1 MNLATIVA
9 FVILF
14 WQAEEPSGWLLVP
27 DDDIFWTALV
37 VLAQPALLGLAA
49 ALAARR
55 TVRLL
60 VSHSDTPRVAQHF
73 YHRTSLGLR
82 VSLVIGFALTM
93 VLTRW
98 PDWFAFGPPALRVVG
113 DLIALTPFFIGAIVL
128 GLGYKFFQVWLEGDG
143 TPEAPAEAQSGA

>member
-1 MNLATIVA
+1 MNLGTIVA

-14 WQAEEPSGWLLVP
+14 WQVEEPFGWLLVP
-27 DDDIFWTALV
+27 DDDVFWTALI

-60 VSHSDTPRVAQHF
+60 VSHSDATQVAQHF
-73 YHRTSLGLR
+73 FHRTSLGLR

-93 VLTRW
+93 FLTRW
-98 PDWFAFGPPALRVVG
+98 PDWFAFGPPALQIVG
-113 DLIALTPFFIGAIVL
+113 DLIALMPFLIGRRDKAPTKASRIGVKNQVPM
-128 GLGYKFFQVWLEGDG
+128 GYM
-143 TPEAPAEAQSGA
+143 